1 MSHQIVDELLSYIF
15 GDATDFF
22 AAQVA
27 DWALSSKR
35 FRTFALTYRDKIRK
49 KIRGTRDPEGLRD
62 LQFELATA
70 YFLLQ
75 EQQFTVEYEKF
86 GTGKQRTPDFSVTY
100 RTNTIFNVEVKRLR
114 FASQESEADT
124 QPAVAVSPAGLP
136 TAQLDADQPPPPEA
150 ESTGA
155 YAYEARESGK
165 LTNTVCNKIG
175 QMPQGMINIL
185 VIAGD
190 GIGISDIDVVHTMKH
205 LKRRAE
211 HKDDV
216 FFARRGCVSA
226 RDFLKQYQRL
236 SSILLRGP
244 GGQALL
250 WTNAQAKYPVPADIR
265 AILQRE
271 EHRIP

>member
-1 MSHQIVDELLSYIF
+1 MSHQTVHELLSYIF
-15 GDATDFF
+15 GDATDFL

-27 DWALSSKR
+27 DWALSSRR
-35 FRTFALTYRDKIRK
+35 FRAFAITYRDKIRK

-86 GTGKQRTPDFSVTY
+86 GTGKQRSPDFSVTY

-114 FASQESEADT
+114 SAGQESEAGT
-124 QPAVAVSPAGLP
+124 QPAGDSATDDLSPTLP
-136 TAQLDADQPPPPEA
+136 GADQPPAPSAP
-150 ESTGA
+150 G
-155 YAYEARESGK
+155 AYEARESGK
-165 LTNTVCNKIG
+165 LTNTVCNKLG

-190 GIGISDIDVVHTMKH
+190 GIGDIDVAHTMKQ
-205 LKRRAE
+205 LKQHAE
-211 HKDDV
+211 HKDDL
-216 FFARRGCVSA
+216 FFARRGCVGA
-226 RDFLKQYQRL
+226 REFLNLYQRL
-236 SSILLRGP
+236 SGILLRSS

-250 WTNAQAKYPVPADIR
+250 WSNAQAKHPVPADIR
-265 AILQRE
+265 AILQR
-271 EHRIP
+271 

>member
-1 MSHQIVDELLSYIF
+1 MSGMSYQTVQELLSYIF
-15 GDATDFF
+15 GDATDFL
-22 AAQVA
+22 AAQIA
-27 DWALSSKR
+27 DWALSSRR
-35 FRTFALTYRDKIRK
+35 FRAFAITYRDKIRK

-86 GTGKQRTPDFSVTY
+86 GTGKQRNPDFSVTY

-114 FASQESEADT
+114 SASQEGEADT
-124 QPAVAVSPAGLP
+124 QPAGDTAMAGPSPALLGV
-136 TAQLDADQPPPPEA
+136 DQPLRPGA
-150 ESTGA
+150 ESAG
-155 YAYEARESGK
+155 AYEARESGK

-185 VIAGD
+185 VIDGDGD
-190 GIGISDIDVVHTMKH
+190 GIGDIDVAHTMKQ
-205 LKRRAE
+205 LKGRAD
-211 HKDDV
+211 HKDDL

-226 RDFLKQYQRL
+226 REFLKQYQRL
-236 SSILLRGP
+236 SGILLRGP

-250 WTNAQAKYPVPADIR
+250 WANAQAKHPVPADIR
-265 AILQRE
+265 AILQR
-271 EHRIP
+271 

>member
-15 GDATDFF
+15 GDATDFL

-35 FRTFALTYRDKIRK
+35 FRTFAITYRDKIRK

-86 GTGKQRTPDFSVTY
+86 GTGKQRNPDFSVTY

-114 FASQESEADT
+114 SASQESEADT
-124 QPAVAVSPAGLP
+124 QPTGAVSPTGLA
-136 TAQLDADQPPPPEA
+136 TAQLDADQPLPPGA
-150 ESTGA
+150 ESTG
-155 YAYEARESGK
+155 AYEARESGK

-190 GIGISDIDVVHTMKH
+190 GIGIGNIDVAHTMKH
-205 LKRRAE
+205 LKGRAE

-226 RDFLKQYQRL
+226 REFLKQYQRL

-244 GGQALL
+244 SGQALL

-271 EHRIP
+271 ERRIP